1 MIKVGII
8 GATGYAGAE
17 LVRILMNHK
26 EAEIKWFGSRSYI
39 DQNYADVYQNF
50 FEIVDAKCLDDNMEE
65 LASQVD
71 VIFTAT
77 PQGFLAGVLNEEIL
91 SKVKIVDLSADFRIK
106 DVATYE
112 KWYKIE
118 HKSPQFIEEAV
129 YGLCEI
135 NRDKVTTKTRLVAN
149 PGCYTTCSIL
159 TAYPLVKE
167 GIIDPDTLIIDA
179 KSGTSGAGRG
189 AKTPNLFCEVNESMK
204 AYGVT
209 THRHTPEIEEQLG
222 YAAGKEIVVNFTP
235 HLVPMN
241 RGILATEYASLNKK
255 ADGTYP
261 SYEEIKAVYNKYY
274 AKERFVRV
282 LKRGVCPET
291 KWVEGSNY
299 VDVNFVI
306 DERTHRVVMMGAL
319 DNLVKGAAGQA
330 VQNMNLLF
338 GLDEAEGLKMV
349 PMFP

>member
-1 MIKVGII
+1 MVKVGII
-8 GATGYAGAE
+8 GATGYAGNE
-17 LVRILMNHK
+17 LVRLLMGHK
-26 EAEIKWFGSRSYI
+26 DVEIMWYGSRSYI
-39 DQNYADVYQNF
+39 DKKYAEVYQNM
-50 FEIVDAKCLDDNMEE
+50 FEIVEDTCLDDNMEE
-65 LASQVD
+65 LASKVD

-77 PQGFLAGVLNEEIL
+77 PQGFLAGVLTEEIL
-91 SKVKIVDLSADFRIK
+91 SRVKIIDLSADFRIK
-106 DVATYE
+106 DVRTYE

-118 HKSPQFIEEAV
+118 HRSPQFIEEAV
-129 YGLCEI
+129 YGLCEL
-135 NRDKVTTKTRLVAN
+135 NRDKIKGARLIAN

-167 GIIDPDTLIIDA
+167 GLIDPDTLIIDA

-189 AKTPNLFCEVNESMK
+189 AKLPNLFCEVNENMK

-209 THRHTPEIEEQLG
+209 NHRHTPEIEEQLG

-241 RGILATEYASLNKK
+241 RGILATEYATLNKK
-255 ADGTYP
+255 ADGTLP
-261 SYEEIKAVYNKYY
+261 TYEEVKAVYDKYY
-274 AKERFVRV
+274 KNEKFVRV
-282 LKRGVCPET
+282 LEKDICPET
-291 KWVEGSNY
+291 KLVEGSNY
-299 VDVNFVI
+299 VDVNFKI
-306 DERTHRVVMMGAL
+306 DERTGRIVMMGAL

-338 GLDEAEGLKMV
+338 GFDEAEGLNLV

>member
-17 LVRILMNHK
+17 IVRLLYSHP
-26 EAEIKWFGSRSYI
+26 EAEIIWYGSRSY
-39 DQNYADVYQNF
+39 
-50 FEIVDAKCLDDNMEE
+50 VDERFASIYKNMFKLVEDKCLDDNIVE
-65 LASQVD
+65 LSKQVD

-77 PQGFLAGVLNEEIL
+77 PQGYLAGVLTEEIL
-91 SKVKIVDLSADFRIK
+91 NNCKVIDLSADFRIK

-112 KWYKIE
+112 KWYGIE

-135 NRDKVTTKTRLVAN
+135 NRDKEKKARLIAN

-159 TAYPLVKE
+159 TAYPLVKA
-167 GIIDPDTLIIDA
+167 GLIDTDTLIIDA

-189 AKTPNLFCEVNESMK
+189 AKLPNLYCEVNESIK

-209 THRHTPEIEEQLG
+209 SHRHTPEIEEQLG
-222 YAAGKEIVVNFTP
+222 YACGKEIMLNFTP

-241 RGILATEYASLNKK
+241 RGILVTEYANLVKTDGKLPTKEEVMK
-255 ADGTYP
+255 AYHDMYD
-261 SYEEIKAVYNKYY
+261 SEF
-274 AKERFVRV
+274 FVRV
-282 LKRGVCPET
+282 LNYGECPET
-291 KWVEGSNY
+291 KWVEGSNF
-299 VDVNFVI
+299 VDVSCMI
-306 DERTHRVVMMGAL
+306 DERTGRIVMMGAL

-330 VQNMNLLF
+330 VQNMNIIF
-338 GLDEAEGLKMV
+338 GLDEKMGLDFA

>member
-159 TAYPLVKE
+159 TAYQLVKE

-261 SYEEIKAVYNKYY
+261 SYEEIKAVYDKYY